1 MPFHGW
7 LPDAYSS
14 APPAISVLLAGI
26 LTKVC
31 GVYTLIRLVGSVFAF
46 SAAVNALLLFV
57 GAISIL
63 VGALAALGQTDFK
76 RMLAYSSIS
85 QVGYIILALGSGT
98 SLGIIGAVFHLF
110 NHSMFKSLLFVNSA
124 AVGSQ
129 LGTTDM
135 DRMGGLSYKMPVTA
149 ATSVVGFLSASGI
162 PPLAGF
168 WSKLI
173 IVIAL
178 WNAGWRA
185 YAILAVLASVIT
197 LAYFLTMQRKVF
209 FGKLK
214 EGLEDIKEVNF
225 GFSLVS
231 IMLALITI
239 GVGLFFPVLFVSVFE
254 PVKDISLIWH

>member
-1 MPFHGW
+1 
-7 LPDAYSS
+7 
-14 APPAISVLLAGI
+14 
-26 LTKVC
+26 
-31 GVYTLIRLVGSVFAF
+31 
-46 SAAVNALLLFV
+46 
-57 GAISIL
+57 
-63 VGALAALGQTDFK
+63 
-76 RMLAYSSIS
+76 
-85 QVGYIILALGSGT
+85 
-98 SLGIIGAVFHLF
+98 
-110 NHSMFKSLLFVNSA
+110 
-124 AVGSQ
+124 
-129 LGTTDM
+129 
-135 DRMGGLSYKMPVTA
+135 MPVTA

-239 GVGLFFPVLFVSVFE
+239 GVGLFFQVLFVSVFE